1 MTGRSAEVLAVSA
14 IATVLTLVV
23 AAPVL
28 RAPSDRIFGME
39 LVGHHHDPFTVMQ
52 QIDGPVGGGLH
63 FQPFTDVPGALLAR
77 ASGPVAAYNWLV
89 LLTFPLSAAA
99 AYLLARHLTLAPAS
113 AALAALAYAFSPFHL
128 AHAAYHPHIAQ
139 TQWLPLYF
147 LALWRCL
154 DRSTPAALTLLAAST
169 AAVVLSN
176 LYGGLIAAVLTP
188 VAIGTHWLFTSR
200 GVPGSTRRLA
210 ATTASLS
217 LIAGTGIVY
226 AWYLASAAPVRPAA
240 YAFTRDELFLY
251 SAKWWSY
258 LVPPVANPVLGPLS
272 ERIWS
277 AAGVREGLLEQ
288 QVSLGWGVVVLGI
301 VAVCGWA
308 VRRPSHAS
316 LRAVPVLAAVA
327 MVALVCSLSPERTVG
342 GFTFTRPSAILYELA
357 PMFRAYARFGVVV
370 QLMAVLLAAVG
381 AERLWRTRMTGA
393 RIAGVMLVALAAGEY
408 AVWAP
413 AFWRDV
419 WPTAAH
425 RWVAAQPD
433 RVLAVDCAPVGV
445 QPDSIQ
451 WLSAGRIVPRPAEF
465 EDCTEPK
472 LADKLSAAGYTHLLV
487 RLETDA
493 GRRLAANPPPEGL
506 QRAARFADAEVFV
519 VTAPPPIV
527 HTGLMAGFYPRE
539 YDTARTW
546 RWMGADASWTVV
558 NRSESTVLAS
568 GSVEIVAFAGPRRL
582 TIFLDGAEVQTLTVS
597 EQHGTYVVGPLSL
610 SSGSHHLAFHSAEP
624 PTVADNVLKNGDPRA
639 LSFGVGAW
647 EWTVDGEV
655 R

>member
-1 MTGRSAEVLAVSA
+1 MTARTAEVLAVSA
-14 IATVLTLVV
+14 ISIVLTLVV

-28 RAPSDRIFGME
+28 RAPSDRIFGMD
-39 LVGHHHDPFTVMQ
+39 LVGHHHDPFTMMQ
-52 QIDGPVGGGLH
+52 QIDGPGGGLH
-63 FQPFTDVPGALLAR
+63 FQPFTDIPGALLAR

-99 AYLLARHLTLAPAS
+99 AYLLARHLRLAPAS

-154 DRSTPAALTLLAAST
+154 DRSTPAALALLAAS
-169 AAVVLSN
+169 AAGVVLSN
-176 LYGGLIAAVLTP
+176 FYGGLIAAVLTP
-188 VAIGTHWLFTSR
+188 VAIGTHWLFTS
-200 GVPGSTRRLA
+200 GGEPGSTRRLA
-210 ATTASLS
+210 ATTASLL
-217 LIAGTGIVY
+217 LIAGAGILY
-226 AWYLASAAPVRPAA
+226 AWSVASAAAVGPDA

-288 QVSLGWGVVVLGI
+288 QVSLGWGVVLLGI
-301 VAVCGWA
+301 IAVWGWA
-308 VRRPSHAS
+308 VRRPSQAS
-316 LRAVPVLAAVA
+316 LAAVPVLAVIA
-327 MVALVCSLSPERTVG
+327 MVALFCSLSPERTVG

-370 QLMAVLLAAVG
+370 QLMAVLLAAMG
-381 AERLWRTRMTGA
+381 AERLWRTRMKGA
-393 RIAGVMLVALAAGEY
+393 QLACVMLVALAAGEY
-408 AVWAP
+408 AVWVP
-413 AFWRDV
+413 ALWRDV

-425 RWVAAQPD
+425 RWIAAQPD

-445 QPDSIQ
+445 QPDSIR
-451 WLSAGRIVPRPAEF
+451 WLSAGRIVPRPADL
-465 EDCTEPK
+465 EDCTEPR

-493 GRRLAANPPPEGL
+493 GRRLAGSPAPEGV

-519 VTAPPPIV
+519 VTAPAPVV
-527 HTGLMAGFYPRE
+527 HTGLMTGFYPRE
-539 YDTARTW
+539 YDKAGTW
-546 RWMGADASWTVV
+546 RWMRADASWTVV
-558 NRSESTVLAS
+558 NRSDSTVLAS
-568 GSVEIVAFAGPRRL
+568 CSIEIAAFDGPRRL
-582 TIFLDGAEVQTLTVS
+582 TIFLDGAQVQTLTVPD
-597 EQHGTYVVGPLSL
+597 QRGTYVVGPLSL
-610 SSGSHHLAFHSAEP
+610 SPGSHHLAFHSAEP
-624 PTVADNVLKNGDPRA
+624 PTVADDVLKNGDPRA
-639 LSFGVGAW
+639 LSFRVGAW
-647 EWTVDGEV
+647 EWTLDGEG